1 MCYEANLDDLNFSGN
16 LYTWSN
22 KSEGTRRIC
31 CKLNRVL
38 IYDIWLN
45 SFPHSFVVFGVPFI
59 FNHCPSIVSFGE
71 QERQW
76 RIPFSIF
83 NMCANHDS
91 FLPLVDRIWKM
102 DYEGSPVFKL
112 VTKLKTLKVKF
123 KALNRKE
130 FWNIS
135 KRAKKARDDF
145 LGSRMRTFC

>member
-1 MCYEANLDDLNFSGN
+1 
-16 LYTWSN
+16 
-22 KSEGTRRIC
+22 
-31 CKLNRVL
+31 
-38 IYDIWLN
+38 
-45 SFPHSFVVFGVPFI
+45 
-59 FNHCPSIVSFGE
+59 
-71 QERQW
+71 
-76 RIPFSIF
+76 
-83 NMCANHDS
+83 MCANHDS

-135 KRAKKARDDF
+135 KRAKKARDGF